1 MRLRLTALAATLLCA
16 ASLSS
21 CDVEVAPPGDPDVQV
36 DTPALRELKREIGM
50 EPCRPGD
57 AEPVEGGL
65 PDISLPCLGG
75 GEDVDLSTLQGP
87 LVINLWQAFCGPCE
101 KEMPALQT
109 FHERYGEQVAVLGID
124 YQDVNPEAA
133 LGLVRRTGAS
143 YPSVA
148 DPAGELQGQDSIGVI
163 RGMPTF
169 VLVDAEGRVAS
180 VLPGGVESVADIK
193 AMVAEHLGVEL

>member
-1 MRLRLTALAATLLCA
+1 MRLRLAALAAALLCA
-16 ASLSS
+16 GVLSA
-21 CDVEVAPPGDPDVQV
+21 CDADVAPPGDPDVRV

-57 AEPVEGGL
+57 AEPVDGGL
-65 PDISLPCLGG
+65 PEVSLPCLGG
-75 GEDVDLSTLQGP
+75 GEDVDLSTLRGP
-87 LVINLWQAFCGPCE
+87 LVVNLWQAFCGPCK
-101 KEMPALQT
+101 KEMPALQA
-109 FHERYGEQVAVLGID
+109 FHERYGDRVGVLGVD

-133 LGLVRRTGAS
+133 LGLARRTGAT

-180 VLPGGVESVADIK
+180 VLPGGVDSVADIK
-193 AMVAEHLGVEL
+193 EMVAEHLGVQL